1 MSQAEVIDTPSGARP
16 RRPRYRLTRRGKV
29 VFTVL
34 PVLIVAGVWVATAD
48 EATLTV
54 SGLENDATLGAE
66 AAESTVVVTT
76 DAPAENLTVSL
87 NGEALAV
94 EAGGDGTYTASL
106 SGLTDGEHTLS
117 VVVAQGFPLGSLEET
132 REFSLD
138 TTPPSVEILSPTEP
152 VQVGEEVV
160 VSARVDDP
168 AATVTV
174 DGQPATPG
182 EDGTVRLSYPEPPD
196 GSVVITA
203 TDSVG
208 NTAEASVSVE
218 LALAGAPG
226 GPPMF
231 GLHASGWTWA
241 TPELRDPILEMIDA
255 GVINTVQLDLKDE
268 GGDVWYD
275 TGVALAHDIGAVTVL
290 WDLEEVVADLHDR
303 GVRVVGRIVNF
314 RDPRLATYAGE
325 TGNMSWVIQNPDGTA
340 YGQYG
345 GFANPFNPDVREY
358 NMALAEEAA
367 RLGVDDIMYDYVRR
381 PDTLSELVYPG
392 QDGPPEDAIISFLS
406 ESYDRVDGAG
416 ARLAAAVFGIAATR
430 PEEVAQDIPRMAEV
444 VDYIAPMVYPSHW
457 GPGEYGVDNPNA
469 QPYDITFRSLEEFV
483 ELTEGSKAFIASW
496 LQDFSLGID
505 YGEAEVRAQIQA
517 SRDAGVD
524 DIFLWDAATTYT
536 RAALDPLD

>member
-1 MSQAEVIDTPSGARP
+1 MSQPEVIDTPSAARP

-34 PVLIVAGVWVATAD
+34 PVLMVAGVWVATAD

-66 AAESTVVVTT
+66 ASESTVVVTT
-76 DAPAENLTVSL
+76 DASADNLTVSL
-87 NGEALAV
+87 NGEPLAV
-94 EAGGDGTYTASL
+94 EAGGEGTYTASL
-106 SGLTDGEHTLS
+106 AGLADGEHTLS
-117 VVVAQGFPLGSLEET
+117 VVVAQGFPLGNLQET

-160 VSARVDDP
+160 ISARVDDP
-168 AATVTV
+168 NATVTV
-174 DGQPATPG
+174 DGRPATPG
-182 EDGTVRLSYPEPPD
+182 EDGTVSLSYPEPPD

-203 TDSVG
+203 TDRVG

-231 GLHASGWTWA
+231 GVHASGWTWA

-268 GGDVWYD
+268 GGDIWYD

-303 GVRVVGRIVNF
+303 GARVVGRIVNF
-314 RDPRLATYAGE
+314 RDPRLANYAVE
-325 TGNMSWVIQNPDGTA
+325 TGNTSWVIQNPDGTA

-392 QDGPPEDAIISFLS
+392 QDGSPEDAIISFLS

-483 ELTEGSKAFIASW
+483 ELAEGSKAFIASW

>member
-76 DAPAENLTVSL
+76 DAPAETLTVSL
-87 NGEALAV
+87 NGEPLAV
-94 EAGGDGTYTASL
+94 EAGADGTYTASL
-106 SGLTDGEHTLS
+106 AGLADGEHTLS

-132 REFSLD
+132 RAFSLD

-168 AATVTV
+168 TATVTV

-182 EDGTVRLSYPEPPD
+182 EDGTVSLSYPEPPD
-196 GSVVITA
+196 RSVVITA

-231 GLHASGWTWA
+231 GVHASGWTWA

-314 RDPRLATYAGE
+314 RDPRLATYAVE
-325 TGNMSWVIQNPDGTA
+325 TGNMSWVLQNPDGTA

-392 QDGPPEDAIISFLS
+392 QDGSPEDGIISFLS

-483 ELTEGSKAFIASW
+483 ELTDGSKAFIASW

>member
-1 MSQAEVIDTPSGARP
+1 
-16 RRPRYRLTRRGKV
+16 

-34 PVLIVAGVWVATAD
+34 PVLVVAGAWMATAD
-48 EATLTV
+48 SATLAI
-54 SGLENDATLGAE
+54 SGIDDDDVLGADPP
-66 AAESTVVVTT
+66 TVVVTT
-76 DAPAENLTVSL
+76 DAPAENLTVTV
-87 NGEALAV
+87 NGTPVSVVAS
-94 EAGGDGTYTASL
+94 GTGTYTASL
-106 SGLTDGEHTLS
+106 AGLSDGDHTLS
-117 VVVAQGFPLGSLEET
+117 VTVAQGFPFGALEDRRQFT
-132 REFSLD
+132 LD
-138 TTPPSVEILSPTEP
+138 TAPPVIEVLSPTDP
-152 VQVGEEVV
+152 VPVGEEVV
-160 VSARVDDP
+160 LSVRVDDP

-174 DGQPATPG
+174 DGEPASPAQ
-182 EDGTVRLSYPEPPD
+182 DGTVTRSYAEPPEHAI
-196 GSVVITA
+196 VVTA
-203 TDSVG
+203 SDPVG
-208 NTAEASVSVE
+208 NAAETAVDIE

-231 GLHASGWTWA
+231 GVHASGYTWA
-241 TPELRDPILEMIDA
+241 TPELRDPILDMIDA

-275 TGVALAHDIGAVTVL
+275 TGVELAHEMAAVTEL
-290 WDLEEVVADLHDR
+290 WDLEAVVEDLHSR

-314 RDPRLATYAGE
+314 RDPRLAAHAVSS
-325 TGNMSWVIQNPDGTA
+325 GNNSWVIQNPDGTA

-345 GFANPFNPDVREY
+345 GFANPFDPAVREY
-358 NMALAEEAA
+358 NIALAEEAA

-392 QDGPPEDAIISFLS
+392 QDGPPEDAIVSFLA
-406 ESYDRVDGAG
+406 ESHDRVHAAG

-430 PEEVAQDIPRMAEV
+430 PHEVAQDIPRMAEV

-469 QPYDITFRSLEEFV
+469 QPYDITYRSLLDFV
-483 ELTEGSKAFIASW
+483 EMTEGKRAFIASW

-505 YGEAEVRAQIQA
+505 YGEAEVRAQIEA